1 MNVYDIE
8 VMVGILNVLGYSVI
22 LDINEVDVILIN
34 ICVIREN
41 VENKVFS
48 EIGNLKYLKKECLDC
63 LIGVCGC
70 MF

>member
-1 MNVYDIE
+1 MI
-8 VMVGILNVLGYSVI
+8 
-22 LDINEVDVILIN
+22 DINIVDVILIN

-48 EIGNLKYLKKECLDC
+48 EIGNLKYLKKEWFDI

-70 MF
+70 ML